1 MKLLVIDTVNYID
14 YPTGGVLAFYRS
26 MLPPCGNNLILVG
39 TTTDDD
45 TPIRMWVKRKF
56 YGIEFDFF
64 SMKRVVPSA
73 SKPLVP
79 GRISD
84 VLLLKSSLHK
94 VLSTAPAYDYIFTQS
109 HEVLHCLPNNL
120 MEKTCFV
127 SAGLTNPL
135 SISRYSWAR
144 VLAKIYDKY
153 YLMPKV
159 AKVRWHLAAADQ
171 KSKEDFARRSGGLVD
186 VESIISFPTRFN
198 DKYFRIM
205 SIGECR
211 ATLSI
216 SPETKVFVTVGR
228 LNWFKGW
235 QLMIDAFKL
244 YEQKHSDSLLFFIGD
259 GEDESKIR
267 IYVSEK
273 SLNEKVV
280 LAGKKNQKEIA
291 EYLNAANVFVMG
303 SFAEGWSTTLVE
315 ASACGVPCV
324 VTEFSSAKEMI
335 TDGENGFV
343 VCNREPKTFAE
354 NMEKATQLERESVQK
369 YNQRFE
375 KLAQS
380 KIMEEIERIL
390 G

>member
-1 MKLLVIDTVNYID
+1 
-14 YPTGGVLAFYRS
+14 
-26 MLPPCGNNLILVG
+26 
-39 TTTDDD
+39 
-45 TPIRMWVKRKF
+45 
-56 YGIEFDFF
+56 
-64 SMKRVVPSA
+64 
-73 SKPLVP
+73 
-79 GRISD
+79 
-84 VLLLKSSLHK
+84 
-94 VLSTAPAYDYIFTQS
+94 
-109 HEVLHCLPNNL
+109 
-120 MEKTCFV
+120 
-127 SAGLTNPL
+127 
-135 SISRYSWAR
+135 
-144 VLAKIYDKY
+144 
-153 YLMPKV
+153 
-159 AKVRWHLAAADQ
+159 
-171 KSKEDFARRSGGLVD
+171 
-186 VESIISFPTRFN
+186 
-198 DKYFRIM
+198 
-205 SIGECR
+205 
-211 ATLSI
+211 
-216 SPETKVFVTVGR
+216 
-228 LNWFKGW
+228 
-235 QLMIDAFKL
+235 MIDAFKL